1 MARPRR
7 ARTRRSILVLKGTRW
22 RMSSPSAFID
32 WCRRELRAA
41 GVRFAIT
48 SGQACVHFGIQQ
60 TTKDSDWIIEPD
72 DLSLLRSMLA
82 KAESSG
88 EFRVSYRAICGTPLD
103 RAYLGNGWTSHLAM
117 TDPDADEHHLDFF
130 GNAPRVREL
139 ERDPVDPDYAS
150 RLLVAQMKKT
160 DREKDWPFVFALGRQ
175 AMAMGD
181 VRGVLHGQEADWLID
196 AWSQVPE
203 KIRVELIRQRPLLG
217 LIDTEPRQ
225 LRRAIVIEKQV
236 WVSINRERYGVYQRS
251 WKEFYRQW
259 RREPGFQ
266 WPRRIPFL
274 EQHAQL
280 DEAAERYA
288 LPKRPLDESA
298 RRAALATARADAAE
312 ILAASDEELESS
324 VPPLEVLLP

>member
-1 MARPRR
+1 
-7 ARTRRSILVLKGTRW
+7 
-22 RMSSPSAFID
+22 MSSPGAFIQ
-32 WCRRELRAA
+32 WFRRELHAA

-48 SGQACVHFGIQQ
+48 SGQACVYFGLQQ

-72 DLSLLRSMLA
+72 DLSLLRSVLA
-82 KAESSG
+82 DAESSG
-88 EFRVSYRAICGTPLD
+88 EFRVSYRAVCGAPLD
-103 RAYLGNGWTSHLAM
+103 QAFLGNGWTSHLTM
-117 TDPDADEHHLDFF
+117 TDSDADEHHLDFF
-130 GNAPRVREL
+130 GKAPRVREL
-139 ERDPVDPDYAS
+139 ERDAVDPDFAS

-203 KIRVELIRQRPLLG
+203 DSRVGLIRQRPLLG
-217 LIDTEPRQ
+217 LIDTQPHR
-225 LRRAIVIEKQV
+225 LRRAIVIEKHV
-236 WVSINRERYGVYQRS
+236 WGSINRERYSVYQRS

-266 WPRRIPFL
+266 WPRQIPFL
-274 EQHAQL
+274 EQHARL
-280 DEAAERYA
+280 DEAAGRYS
-288 LPKRPLDESA
+288 LPQLPLDDSA
-298 RRAALATARADAAE
+298 RHAALATARADAAE
-312 ILAASDEELESS
+312 ILAASDEELENI

>member
-1 MARPRR
+1 
-7 ARTRRSILVLKGTRW
+7 
-22 RMSSPSAFID
+22 
-32 WCRRELRAA
+32 
-41 GVRFAIT
+41 
-48 SGQACVHFGIQQ
+48 
-60 TTKDSDWIIEPD
+60 
-72 DLSLLRSMLA
+72 
-82 KAESSG
+82 
-88 EFRVSYRAICGTPLD
+88 
-103 RAYLGNGWTSHLAM
+103 M
-117 TDPDADEHHLDFF
+117 TDSDADEHHLDFF
-130 GNAPRVREL
+130 GKAPRVKEL
-139 ERDPVDPDYAS
+139 ERDAVDPDYAS

-203 KIRVELIRQRPLLG
+203 TIRAGLIHQRPLLG
-217 LIDTEPRQ
+217 LIDTQPQR

-259 RREPGFQ
+259 RREPGLE
-266 WPRRIPFL
+266 WPGRITFR
-274 EQHAQL
+274 EQHARL
-280 DEAAERYA
+280 DEAAQRYA
-288 LPKRPLDESA
+288 LPNLPLDDSA

-312 ILAASDEELESS
+312 ILAASDEELDNT